1 MTNDVFLSDSRGDLW
16 FLGRKHKVRRL
27 RGFITRK
34 SRVNGGQVTNRHWGR
49 NAFSKR
55 GKPGKSIGEIEQ
67 VIQTCNPSFYLIP
80 IHQMSRATGLE
91 L

>member
-1 MTNDVFLSDSRGDLW
+1 MTSDPFLSGSLGDLW

-34 SRVNGGQVTNRHWGR
+34 SRVTGGQATHRHWGR
-49 NAFSKR
+49 NAFSKV
-55 GKPGKSIGEIEQ
+55 GKSGKSIMEIEQ

-80 IHQMSRATGLE
+80 IPQIFRATGLE